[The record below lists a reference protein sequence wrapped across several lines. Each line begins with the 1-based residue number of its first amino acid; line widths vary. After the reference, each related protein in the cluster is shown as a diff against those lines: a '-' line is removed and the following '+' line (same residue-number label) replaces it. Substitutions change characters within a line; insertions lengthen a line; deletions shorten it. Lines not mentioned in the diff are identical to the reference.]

1 MHTIHNFVCW
11 LKEKKRKLKCSESGK
26 ILHIQSNA
34 RESYVTA
41 KYVQPTKV
49 SACTLMRIRV
59 MGCLIWPQSMDGYY
73 D

>member
-11 LKEKKRKLKCSESGK
+11 LKQKKRKLSSAVKVERYYTFRAMQES
-26 ILHIQSNA
+26 N
-34 RESYVTA
+34 VTA